1 MSENLERIYVT
12 PERQRREWSPWP
24 SPIPTPSSD
33 SFLQHFHDYTEA
45 CVPLRLLEEF
55 KGCYNGNREYT
66 GRQNVAYSM
75 WKTSLIRFGSN
86 NPLPLFEL
94 RVPSPIR
101 RRVSL
106 RPSIDNA
113 LSGKLA
119 LEQLKQR
126 EARKK
131 KKKKVVVESDSSI
144 ESPLS
149 K

>member
-1 MSENLERIYVT
+1 MSENMEKIYVS
-12 PERQRREWSPWP
+12 PERQRREWSPYP

-33 SFLQHFHDYTEA
+33 N
-45 CVPLRLLEEF
+45 VLENIHNFNEGYLPPIVLDEF
-55 KGCYNGNREYT
+55 KGCYNGNKPHT
-66 GRQNVAYSM
+66 GRFTGANSW
-75 WKTSLIRFGSN
+75 WKTSLARFGRNIASV
-86 NPLPLFEL
+86 PFEL
-94 RVPSPIR
+94 RVPPPIR

-106 RPSIDNA
+106 HPSIDNA

-131 KKKKVVVESDSSI
+131 KKVVVESDSSI
-144 ESPLS
+144 ASPLS